1 MRRKVETAEAPGQDS
16 FLDVVANLVGIL
28 IIFVMIVGSQA
39 KSAAVVQAQQ
49 TVQAVDLSAEEK
61 AAENAKISAEEVARN
76 MQELERKIAREKLEA
91 ALREEERAKYQ
102 IVVTV
107 AEQRLTQHRDQLSDA
122 ERAKYDLQQQ
132 LLLARR
138 ELEEVTR
145 AGALGNEKTPAAVLE
160 HIPTPMAKTVFGKE
174 VHFRLLKGRLCY
186 LPWDEM
192 VERLKADAPSKAQK
206 LRDTNR
212 IEESL
217 PPINNFA
224 AKYSLRRTEASVQTR
239 AGAASQS
246 RVELE
251 RFYFVAL
258 AEDLGEPVAQAL
270 AQGSEFRSRLREMN
284 PRQTTVTVW
293 VYPESFDQFRAVKA
307 ELFKLGFLSAARP
320 MPDGFPIGGSPD
332 GTRSSAE

>member
-49 TVQAVDLSAEEK
+49 AVQPVDLSAEEK
-61 AAENAKISAEEVARN
+61 AADDARSAAEEVARN

-102 IVVTV
+102 VVVTV
-107 AEQRLTQHRDQLSDA
+107 AEQRLAQHRNQLSDS

-138 ELEEVTR
+138 ELEEVAR
-145 AGALGNEKTPAAVLE
+145 SGALGNEKTPAAVLE

-174 VHFRLLKGRLCY
+174 VHFRLQNGRLCY
-186 LPWDEM
+186 IPWDEM
-192 VERLKADAPSKAQK
+192 LERLKADAPQKAQK
-206 LRDTNR
+206 LRDANR
-212 IEESL
+212 VEESL
-217 PPINNFA
+217 SPINNFA
-224 AKYSLRRTEASVQTR
+224 AKYSLRRVEASVQTR

-251 RFYFVAL
+251 RFYFVPL
-258 AEDLGEPVAQAL
+258 VENLGEPIAEAL
-270 AQGSEFRSRLREMN
+270 AQGSEFRSRLRELN

-293 VYPESFDQFRAVKA
+293 VYPESFDGFRAIKA